1 MRLTS
6 PEPSNRQAVSKVTG
20 VSAPTPLRTER
31 LTLDPWTEA
40 DGRLLGDLA
49 RTPAVMRYVGD
60 GTTWSDAR
68 IHGVGQQVL
77 AHWAEHGFGWR
88 VARAD
93 GAPVGFIA
101 LNFAGEGAGIDAH
114 EYEIGWWL
122 APSVWGRGLA
132 REGAAAVRD
141 EAFDRVGA
149 PSIVARI
156 RPENARIARRR
167 RGDRFGLRARRD
179 RPWRRDVL
187 AAATQPGPRLASSSS
202 ASFTSL
208 TRGRPIDSPSDD
220 S

>member
-6 PEPSNRQAVSKVTG
+6 PEPSNRQAVSKVTA
-20 VSAPTPLRTER
+20 VSAPTPLHTER

-40 DGRLLGDLA
+40 DGRLLADLA

-60 GTTWSDAR
+60 GTTWSDAH
-68 IHGVGQQVL
+68 IHGVAQQVL
-77 AHWAEHGFGWR
+77 AHWTEHGFGWR

-101 LNFAGEGAGIDAH
+101 LNFAGEGAGIDAQ

-122 APSVWGRGLA
+122 APSAWGRGLA
-132 REGAAAVRD
+132 REGAATVRD

-156 RPENARIARRR
+156 RPENAPSLA
-167 RGDRFGLRARRD
+167 
-179 RPWRRDVL
+179 V
-187 AAATQPGPRLASSSS
+187 AAAIGLTYERDGIGRGGETFSLLRLSQGRGWPRAAQPASP
-202 ASFTSL
+202 A
-208 TRGRPIDSPSDD
+208 
-220 S
+220 